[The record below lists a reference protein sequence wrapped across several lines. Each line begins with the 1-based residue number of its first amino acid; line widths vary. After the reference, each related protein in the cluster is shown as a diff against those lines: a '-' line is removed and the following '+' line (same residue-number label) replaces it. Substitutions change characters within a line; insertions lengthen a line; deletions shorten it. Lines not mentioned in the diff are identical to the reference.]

1 LRTGELYS
9 DVKVRTELTK
19 IGEALMSKFTREVSG
34 RRVLRDLWFSGF
46 SMVLLV
52 LASGFAALSQSPET
66 IQKTKSVKVSPE
78 QLSSSFAEVAGLVEP
93 AVVNIDT
100 KGKVPDVQM
109 DNDAKGEDADDIL
122 EFFRRRLPSR
132 PSYAVGSGFI
142 VDRSGYILTNYHVVE
157 DSSRITVR
165 LQDGEEFTARIVG
178 ADEETDLAVLKID
191 AGRELP
197 YLAFGN
203 SDAARIG
210 DWVLAVGSPFGLART
225 VTAGIVS
232 QTKRETPTGNP
243 FQRFIQTDAA
253 INRGNSG
260 GPLVN
265 MEGEVIGI
273 NSQIATSTGDYNGIG
288 FALPSNEASHVY
300 EQILKA
306 GKVRRGYLGV
316 FLDSVKKEFADVY
329 GLPEAKG
336 AIITSVRD
344 LDGAAYKAGLRG
356 NDIIVAVNG
365 GTVENA
371 QDLISRIAS
380 IEPGI
385 AVQIGILREA
395 GKDLQSKT
403 VTVTLDERPSNEI
416 VVDDASKRS
425 LPVEGD
431 EQKITPFGLTL
442 SEMNA
447 TFVRTFTLQ
456 GVKLG
461 EIFKANDEKGLVVRN
476 IDPASFVADLKDA
489 GGNPAL
495 SEGDLIQRINRVN
508 VIELEAFNKVAGKLE
523 KGSSVVLHV
532 ATYDRRSRRI
542 VPRIVQFTIQ

>member
-1 LRTGELYS
+1 
-9 DVKVRTELTK
+9 
-19 IGEALMSKFTREVSG
+19 MSKFTREMSG
-34 RRVLRDLWFSGF
+34 RKLFRDLWFSGF
-46 SMVLLV
+46 SVVLLV
-52 LASGFAALSQSPET
+52 LASGSAALSQSPET

-78 QLSSSFAEVAGLVEP
+78 QLSASFAEVAGIVEP

-100 KGKVPDVQM
+100 KGKVPEVQT
-109 DNDAKGEDADDIL
+109 DGDAQGADADDIL

-157 DSSRITVR
+157 DSARITVR
-165 LQDGEEFTARIVG
+165 LQDGEEFAARIVG

-191 AGRELP
+191 AGRDLP
-197 YLAFGN
+197 YLPFGD

-232 QTKRETPTGNP
+232 QTKRETPSGNP

-265 MEGEVIGI
+265 MRGEVIGI
-273 NSQIATSTGDYNGIG
+273 NSQIGTSTGDYNGIG
-288 FALPSNEASHVY
+288 FALPSNEAAHVY
-300 EQILKA
+300 DQIVKA

-316 FLDSVKKEFADVY
+316 YLDSVKKEFAEVY

-336 AIITSVRD
+336 AIITSVLD
-344 LDGAAYKAGLRG
+344 LEGAAYVAGLRG
-356 NDIIVAVNG
+356 NDIIVAVDG

-371 QDLISRIAS
+371 QDLISKIAAM
-380 IEPGI
+380 EPGRD
-385 AVQIGILREA
+385 VQIGILREI
-395 GKDLQSKT
+395 GKGLESKT
-403 VTVTLDERPSNEI
+403 VSVKLDERPSNEI
-416 VVDDASKRS
+416 VVDDESKRP
-425 LPVEGD
+425 LPVESD
-431 EQKITPFGLTL
+431 EQKVSPLGLTL

-447 TFVRTFTLQ
+447 SFVRTFTLR

-461 EIFKANDEKGLVVRN
+461 EIFKANEEKGLVVRS
-476 IDPASFVADLKDA
+476 IDPASFIADVKDA
-489 GGNPAL
+489 NGSPAL
-495 SEGDLIQRINRVN
+495 NEGDLIQRINRVN
-508 VIELEAFNKVAGKLE
+508 VTELEAFNKVAGKLA

-532 ATYDRRSRRI
+532 ATYDRRARRV